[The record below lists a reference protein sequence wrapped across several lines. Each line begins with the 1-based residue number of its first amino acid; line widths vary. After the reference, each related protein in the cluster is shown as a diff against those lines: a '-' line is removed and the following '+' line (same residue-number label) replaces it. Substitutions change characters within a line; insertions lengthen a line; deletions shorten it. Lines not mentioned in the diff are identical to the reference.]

1 MSTEPEQMRNRADEL
16 DAEANALIR
25 NATELKQA
33 AGCLRI
39 DASELEAAPLYAQ
52 RVLELAALFGIPD
65 GGQYIN
71 DAIERA
77 VVLGAQESHTAAQ
90 DTVKRARGEAV

>member
-1 MSTEPEQMRNRADEL
+1 MTTAAERDEL
-16 DAEANALIR
+16 RQVEHRRAVRAE
-25 NATELKQA
+25 
-33 AGCLRI
+33 
-39 DASELEAAPLYAQ
+39 Q

-77 VVLGAQESHTAAQ
+77 VVLGAQESYTAAQ
-90 DTVKRARGEAV
+90 DTVRRARGEAV